1 MYFREVA
8 RNLAQEWTDNPRV
21 RAGGFFIIIIL
32 ALYLIV
38 AVRDLAESNRRMLLN
53 ERMLLDDIET
63 IQSQEYWQERLEQ
76 EKIRGEDLRLT
87 LWSASSKN
95 RVKVEAQSK
104 LLAISRQV
112 GLKRPEINVSE
123 IIEVDELPQH
133 FQIKLSLEGFF
144 DEGAFVQ
151 LLKDFE
157 LAKPAF
163 VIERLKIA
171 TSPKKDSPGRLEII
185 ASIFFVLD
193 QRNAPN

>member
-76 EKIRGEDLRLT
+76 ENS
-87 LWSASSKN
+87 W
-95 RVKVEAQSK
+95 
-104 LLAISRQV
+104 
-112 GLKRPEINVSE
+112 
-123 IIEVDELPQH
+123 
-133 FQIKLSLEGFF
+133 
-144 DEGAFVQ
+144 
-151 LLKDFE
+151 
-157 LAKPAF
+157 
-163 VIERLKIA
+163 
-171 TSPKKDSPGRLEII
+171 
-185 ASIFFVLD
+185 
-193 QRNAPN
+193 